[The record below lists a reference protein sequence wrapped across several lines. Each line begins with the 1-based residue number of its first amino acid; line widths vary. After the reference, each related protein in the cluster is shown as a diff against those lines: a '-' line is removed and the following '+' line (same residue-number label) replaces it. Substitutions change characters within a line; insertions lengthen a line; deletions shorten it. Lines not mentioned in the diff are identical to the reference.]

1 MKKDAPD
8 PKTEQ
13 EQTPGPMPNADDIA
27 KSVRP
32 QVQAIAA
39 KYGANVK
46 VAEVPPAKPIKS
58 PSDPNTL
65 QSWPI
70 TRLFFHRN

>member
-1 MKKDAPD
+1 VNLAPKGD
-8 PKTEQ
+8 RAAQ
-13 EQTPGPMPNADDIA
+13 SHDIA
-27 KSVRP
+27 KSARP

-70 TRLFFHRN
+70 TRLFFRQN